1 MSDLSYTFSQDVVFK
16 QQPNLSLTH
25 SIESFVIS

>member
-1 MSDLSYTFSQDVVFK
+1 MYELLSTLSQDVVFK

-25 SIESFVIS
+25 CIESFVI